1 MTVFTYFLR
10 VNNLVFG
17 LVSGKVALFWLR
29 GVTKYPSLLHFRIFS
44 EALSMVRPEK
54 YGKSKRQR
62 EKEKARQERVYELV
76 TGDRGVKIDEM
87 AEELGV
93 SVSTVTRDKRK
104 LRCRLRKWRIEV
116 ALSLLRRPPDPRA
129 EG

>member
-1 MTVFTYFLR
+1 MK
-10 VNNLVFG
+10 G
-17 LVSGKVALFWLR
+17 ALFGIR
-29 GVTKYPSLLHFRIFS
+29 GVKKYSRLLHFGAFS
-44 EALSMVRPEK
+44 EALSMVRLEK

-62 EKEKARQERVYELV
+62 MKEKARQERVYELV

-87 AEELGV
+87 AKELGV

-116 ALSLLRRPPDPRA
+116 ALSLLRRPPDP
-129 EG
+129 